1 MFLKHCSFL
10 DSSSAD
16 VAQLPKQPLSPAHPI
31 PMKPSTSSQT
41 LGQAAAALANLPI
54 TETLSNALE
63 AAASQLANAIRAELA
78 TPPGSPHDIPW
89 RQTGALQAS
98 IAHTTDGLIAQIGSN
113 DPVAALQE
121 HGTATAPP
129 RPFLGPAVT
138 AITPIAHDIAT
149 ALTALLSRALT

>member
-1 MFLKHCSFL
+1 
-10 DSSSAD
+10 
-16 VAQLPKQPLSPAHPI
+16 
-31 PMKPSTSSQT
+31 MKPSTSSQT

-129 RPFLGPAVT
+129 
-138 AITPIAHDIAT
+138 
-149 ALTALLSRALT
+149 LSRPRRHRHHPDRPRHRHRPHRPPLARTDVGSA